1 MYLSFV
7 TGNILQKITEDTYN
21 IIYYPQNNIIDHC
34 ISAIDKH
41 RYYMFG
47 ANKIDFQIENMI
59 DLPDSHLSLYNYNL
73 CITNRIL
80 NYINN
85 STVKQ
90 FHLNTIILTHSHKPQ
105 NIKKEDTLLMS
116 QRLQK
121 EIKVFFSESAK
132 DSWRLDNSIV
142 LKYGVPSVFNVAN
155 DTSKRKDVLI
165 LNYENLPHA
174 QQIQAALINK
184 NYSCDIMTSCRMP
197 IENINNML
205 NNYKACID
213 LAEHNIFNLLCG
225 VASGCTGLS
234 IRSPTT
240 SEEYLNI
247 NGLTFLNSVEEIFP
261 VLSQVLDIGDEERKN
276 SSDDILKKF
285 DFNNF
290 SSKMSNIIQK
300 ANREAFTL

>member
-21 IIYYPQNNIIDHC
+21 IIYYPQNNMIDHC

-116 QRLQK
+116 QRLKK

-142 LKYGVPSVFNVAN
+142 LKYGVPSVFNIVN
-155 DTSKRKDVLI
+155 ETSKRKDVLI

-205 NNYKACID
+205 NNYRACID

>member
-21 IIYYPQNNIIDHC
+21 IIYYPQNNMIDHC

-85 STVKQ
+85 PTVKQ

-116 QRLQK
+116 QRLKK
-121 EIKVFFSESAK
+121 EIKVFFSESSK

-142 LKYGVPSVFNVAN
+142 LKYGVPSVFNVVN

-234 IRSPTT
+234 IRSPTI
-240 SEEYLNI
+240 SEEYLNV
-247 NGLTFLNSVEEIFP
+247 NGLTFLNSVDEIFP

-285 DFNNF
+285 DFDNF
-290 SSKMSNIIQK
+290 SSKMRNIIQK

>member
-1 MYLSFV
+1 
-7 TGNILQKITEDTYN
+7 
-21 IIYYPQNNIIDHC
+21 
-34 ISAIDKH
+34 
-41 RYYMFG
+41 
-47 ANKIDFQIENMI
+47 
-59 DLPDSHLSLYNYNL
+59 
-73 CITNRIL
+73 
-80 NYINN
+80 
-85 STVKQ
+85 
-90 FHLNTIILTHSHKPQ
+90 
-105 NIKKEDTLLMS
+105 
-116 QRLQK
+116 
-121 EIKVFFSESAK
+121 
-132 DSWRLDNSIV
+132 
-142 LKYGVPSVFNVAN
+142 
-155 DTSKRKDVLI
+155 
-165 LNYENLPHA
+165 
-174 QQIQAALINK
+174 
-184 NYSCDIMTSCRMP
+184 MP

-225 VASGCTGLS
+225 IASGCTGLS

-240 SEEYLNI
+240 SEEYLNV